1 MSRNVLAPRC
11 APFSAIG
18 LVGRARGGVIPH
30 YVDEHKG
37 TDPPRYDLKRL
48 HRPERPI
55 CLYGHFGH
63 ARGLNIAARY
73 PDQRQ
78 FMTILRDPFEQA
90 LSNYFFLKKDSPNWR
105 REIALPASAEA
116 FLLGQKLTFLQHFP
130 RDLTRD
136 NYREV
141 IESMFIEVGIA
152 ERLPETL
159 VRFAQKLGKT
169 VAPAHHRRLNS
180 TPRDPAALPA
190 DPDAL
195 RAQHQD
201 ANPLEYEVYDY
212 ALRRFEAPSLSSSPA
227 AD

>member
-1 MSRNVLAPRC
+1 
-11 APFSAIG
+11 
-18 LVGRARGGVIPH
+18 
-30 YVDEHKG
+30 
-37 TDPPRYDLKRL
+37 
-48 HRPERPI
+48 
-55 CLYGHFGH
+55 
-63 ARGLNIAARY
+63 
-73 PDQRQ
+73 
-78 FMTILRDPFEQA
+78 
-90 LSNYFFLKKDSPNWR
+90 
-105 REIALPASAEA
+105 ASAEA

-159 VRFAQKLGKT
+159 ARFAPKLERT

-190 DPDAL
+190 DPDLL